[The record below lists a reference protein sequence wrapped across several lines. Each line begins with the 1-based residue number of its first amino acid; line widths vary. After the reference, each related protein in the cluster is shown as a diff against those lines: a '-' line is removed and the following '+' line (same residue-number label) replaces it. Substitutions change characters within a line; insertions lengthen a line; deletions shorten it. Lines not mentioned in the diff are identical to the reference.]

1 MELFRFRAPRA
12 HSAASVA
19 AITFLAIL
27 TASAQFPGDTSNPQ
41 NTQQPNCSD
50 PSQAANPACT
60 SQLER
65 QPSTNPSSPVSP
77 VPEVPSFYSDRE
89 SPRQNVPSLLQP
101 KAPPEALTEFQ
112 QFVAS
117 STGQVLPIFGADLF
131 RQVPSTFAPLDLTP
145 VPSNYVVGPGDELR
159 IRTWGQVT
167 FQANVR
173 VDRSGEV
180 YLPHIG
186 PVHVAGLAFSELQ
199 GQLQRAVA
207 AQFKNFQL
215 TVDLGQIRAIQVYTS
230 GQARHPGLY
239 TISGLSSLLDAL
251 FASGGPSVRGSLRR
265 IELRRNGKLVSLF
278 DLYSLLTAGDR
289 STDVKLQSGDV
300 IFIPAVG
307 PQVAVTGSVRNP
319 SIYELKPGETLKDL
333 LSDAGGPSAV
343 AAATRIS
350 VGRIA
355 DHKDLRTVDVAFDD
369 AGLNTPLADGDLVH
383 VYSIVPRFQQTVT
396 LRGNLANPGK
406 FAWRDGMRVSDLI
419 PDKEALLTRSYWW
432 KRAQLGLPAPE
443 FEPSDN
449 LSLMRQPTEP
459 YTLPPAGSRRA
470 VAGNE
475 PYGQNSPF
483 PPGDPRYQA
492 NQQGYQQQFPQQ
504 GYQQDYEQGY
514 PQGSQQ
520 AYDSQQQAQPG
531 QDYYPPQGA
540 PFQRR
545 ETQIAQGSGLAEG
558 SEDQDANLQ
567 MVNGVPQ
574 RVPRTEV
581 RFLAPEIDWDYAV
594 IERLNRETLKTQ
606 FIPFDLGRLVLQHD
620 DSQNLALQPGDVV
633 TIFSEADIRL
643 PIAQQSKLIK
653 LEGEFAHAGAYSA
666 QPGETLRQLVQRAG
680 GLTDHAY
687 LYGSEFRRES
697 TRRLQQQRIDDYI
710 RSLDM
715 QMQRSSLAFAAS
727 TSQAE
732 AAAGVSARTNQQNL
746 ISQLHQ
752 LRASGRIV
760 LDFKPDSSAL
770 DQIPDVALENG
781 DTFIVPSRPVNINV
795 IGAVYDQNSFL
806 FNPARN
812 VNEYLHLAG
821 GPSRSADAKH
831 AFIIRANGEV
841 VAKEA
846 TSGVWSNPFPN
857 LLLNPGDSIV
867 VPEKVYKPSALKGVL
882 DWSQVFS
889 QFALGA
895 ASLSVLH

>member
-1 MELFRFRAPRA
+1 MELLGFRALRA
-12 HSAASVA
+12 PGAAGVA
-19 AITFLAIL
+19 AVTFLAIL
-27 TASAQFPGDTSNPQ
+27 TASAQLPGDSSNLQ
-41 NTQQPNCSD
+41 NSQQQNCSD
-50 PSQAANPACT
+50 PSQASNPACS
-60 SQLER
+60 SQLDR
-65 QPSTNPSSPVSP
+65 QPSFNSSSPFSP

-89 SPRQNVPSLLQP
+89 NLRQYSPNLLQP
-101 KAPPEALTEFQ
+101 KAPPEPLTEFQ

-145 VPSNYVVGPGDELR
+145 VPSSYVVGPGDELR
-159 IRTWGQVT
+159 IRVWGQVT

-180 YLPHIG
+180 YLPHVG
-186 PVHVAGLAFSELQ
+186 PVHVSGLAFSELQ
-199 GQLQRAVA
+199 SQLQRAVA
-207 AQFKNFQL
+207 AQYKNFNL

-265 IELRRNGKLVSLF
+265 IELRRDGKLISEF
-278 DLYSLLTAGDR
+278 DLYNLLTAGDR

-319 SIYELKPGETLKDL
+319 SIYELKPGETLKGL
-333 LSDAGGPSAV
+333 LSDAGGASAV

-350 VGRIA
+350 VGRVA
-355 DHKDLRTVDVAFDD
+355 DHRDLRTVDVAFDD
-369 AGLNTPLADGDLVH
+369 AGLSTQLADGDLVH

-406 FAWRDGMRVSDLI
+406 FAWHDGMRISDLI
-419 PDKEALLTRSYWW
+419 PDKDSLLTRSYWW

-449 LSLMRQPTEP
+449 LALMRQPNEP
-459 YTLPPAGSRRA
+459 YTLPPPGSRRA
-470 VAGNE
+470 IAGNW
-475 PYGQNSPF
+475 PYGQNPALSPT
-483 PPGDPRYQA
+483 DPRYQA
-492 NQQGYQQQFPQQ
+492 NQQAYPQQ
-504 GYQQDYEQGY
+504 YSQQGY
-514 PQGSQQ
+514 PQQDYQQ
-520 AYDSQQQAQPG
+520 GYYPPDYAAQQQGQPG
-531 QDYYPPQGA
+531 QQEPPQDPA
-540 PFQRR
+540 YQRR
-545 ETQIAQGSGLAEG
+545 ETRIAQGSGLTAG
-558 SEDQDANLQ
+558 NEDQDSDVQ
-567 MVNGVPQ
+567 TSNGFPQ
-574 RVPRTEV
+574 RPRTEV

-594 IERLNRETLKTQ
+594 IERMNRDTLKTQ
-606 FIPFDLGRLVLQHD
+606 LIPFDLGRLVLQHD
-620 DSQNLALQPGDVV
+620 DSQNLALEPGDVV

-653 LEGEFAHAGAYSA
+653 LEGEFAHAGSYSA

-727 TSQAE
+727 ASPAE
-732 AAAGVSARTNQQNL
+732 AAAGVSARTNQQDI

-752 LRASGRIV
+752 MRASGRIV
-760 LDFKPDSSAL
+760 LDFKPDSTNL

-806 FNPARN
+806 FNPTRN
-812 VNEYLHLAG
+812 VNGYLHLAG